1 MFIHSEIVGHLPSL
15 KKKTKKKTH
24 QKNQSRFYYLRKM
37 YHRQGF
43 DMIFCFDDV
52 AILWAQV
59 QINYQVKSII
69 NMDNGPPN
77 KEQAQKNICIKN
89 ITAKHS
95 KM

>member
-15 KKKTKKKTH
+15 KNKTKQKPTKK
-24 QKNQSRFYYLRKM
+24 QSRFYYLRKM

-59 QINYQVKSII
+59 QINFQVKSII

-77 KEQAQKNICIKN
+77 KEKAPK
-89 ITAKHS
+89 TYAYRT
-95 KM
+95 